1 MSDKEEIMSLLN
13 RYSHTVDG
21 GDIDGF
27 VALYDKGE
35 WYVADTPPNRGSKAV
50 FDNVLS
56 KVIIYAD
63 GTPRTRHV
71 NSNIELQI
79 DEKDGT
85 AAGQRYVTV
94 LQQTDSLPL
103 QAIFSGHYHDE
114 FVKENGKWRFAK
126 TVIHRPLVGD
136 ISQHLRSDDFIE
148 DQ

>member
-1 MSDKEEIMSLLN
+1 MSDKEAIMSLLN

-27 VALYDKGE
+27 TALFAKGE
-35 WYVADTPPNRGSKAV
+35 WYVEGTKPNRGSKEV
-50 FDNVLS
+50 FDKVLS

-71 NSNIELQI
+71 NSNIELSI
-79 DEKDGT
+79 DEKSGT
-85 AAGQRYVTV
+85 ATGQRYVTV

-114 FVKENGKWRFAK
+114 FVKDNGTWRFAK
-126 TVIHRPLVGD
+126 TVIHRPLLGD
-136 ISQHLRSDDFIE
+136 LSQHLRTEDFIE
-148 DQ
+148 RK